1 MRRTTRSVGVAA
13 TLAAAALLALPAGAL
28 AQDVAPLS
36 GTAST
41 ADRSAEPTGSLLTVT
56 DVRVGTHDG
65 FDRIT
70 FEIAGDGE
78 PGWRVGYEDEPVGD
92 ASGLPVEVAGSTAL
106 RVVLVGMALPGDEAE
121 GATTFLDDVAG
132 PQGGIALEVVN
143 DSIFEGHHTFFV
155 GLDERVPF
163 RLARLPDPTR
173 VVIDLVHGEP
183 AEEPDDDADEDE
195 AEPTPVPEGGVE
207 AGFGGAAIETS
218 LTTAVLLLG
227 AGLLVVGAALLLRRR
242 PTG

>member
-1 MRRTTRSVGVAA
+1 MRRTTRSVGLAA
-13 TLAAAALLALPAGAL
+13 TISAAALLVLPVGAV

-41 ADRSAEPTGSLLTVT
+41 ADRSAEPTGNLLSVT
-56 DVRVGTHDG
+56 GVQVGTHDG

-70 FEIAGDGE
+70 FEVAGDGE
-78 PGWRVGYEDEPVGD
+78 PGWRVGYEDAPVGD

-106 RVVLVGMALPGDEAE
+106 RVVLVGVALPGDEVE

-132 PQGGIALEVVN
+132 PQGGSVLEVVN
-143 DSIFEGHHTFFV
+143 DSVFEGHHTFFV

-173 VVIDLVHGEP
+173 VVIDLVHGEA
-183 AEEPDDDADEDE
+183 AEEVEDDADDDE

-207 AGFGGAAIETS
+207 AGFGGTAGDEPFVS
-218 LTTAVLLLG
+218 LVLLLG
-227 AGLLVVGAALLLRRR
+227 AALLAVGAGLVLRRR

>member
-1 MRRTTRSVGVAA
+1 MRRTTRSMGVAA
-13 TLAAAALLALPAGAL
+13 TLAAAALLVLPAGAL

-41 ADRSAEPTGSLLTVT
+41 ADRSAEPTGTRLTVT

-70 FEIAGDGE
+70 FEVAGDGE
-78 PGWRVGYEDEPVGD
+78 PGWRVGYEDGPVGD
-92 ASGLPVEVAGSTAL
+92 ASGLPVEVAGETAL
-106 RVVLVGMALPGDEAE
+106 RVVLVGMALPGDEVD

-132 PQGGIALEVVN
+132 PEGGIVLEVVN
-143 DSIFEGHHTFFV
+143 DSVFEGHHTLLV
-155 GLDERVPF
+155 GLDERVPY

-183 AEEPDDDADEDE
+183 ADEPADDADEDE

-207 AGFGGAAIETS
+207 AGFGGAAGELPFATV
-218 LTTAVLLLG
+218 VLLLG
-227 AGLLVVGAALLLRRR
+227 AVLVAVGAGLVLRRR